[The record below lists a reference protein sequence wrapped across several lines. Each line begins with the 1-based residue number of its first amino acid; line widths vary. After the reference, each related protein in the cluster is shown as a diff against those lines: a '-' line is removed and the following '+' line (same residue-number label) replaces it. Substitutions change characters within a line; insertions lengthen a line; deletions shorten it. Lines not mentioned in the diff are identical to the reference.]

1 MRALL
6 AHIAAQVGVTQSPQP
21 EGVEVVRRGDLLF
34 VLNHRPEAA
43 KVVVDGVRV
52 DLLSGEKVSGVT
64 ELPRYGVRV
73 LR

>member
-6 AHIAAQVGVTQSPQP
+6 AHVVAQAGVTPSPQP

-34 VLNHRPEAA
+34 VINHRPESA
-43 KVVVDGVRV
+43 KIVVEGERL
-52 DLLSGEKVSGVT
+52 DLLSGERVSGVT